1 MPMSL
6 DGVSQEQSRKDAQGQ
21 QDHGF
26 TCADFCSRAFRSYLL
41 VGRGIAYYML
51 HTMATA
57 AMNQKIQRAAIG
69 FHTA

>member
-1 MPMSL
+1 MSL
-6 DGVSQEQSRKDAQGQ
+6 DGVSQEQSQKDSQGQ

-26 TCADFCSRAFRSYLL
+26 TRADFCSRAFRSYLPGAVL
-41 VGRGIAYYML
+41 QNVASYML

-57 AMNQKIQRAAIG
+57 AMNQKIQRAEIG